1 MKTLQ
6 EKYNAILEGKFNKSQ
21 FVRDAQMQV
30 PRFIS
35 KFNGYEDTVNI
46 LKQKGVIVENKLTG
60 VEKYDERPKHQH
72 SIESVERAI
81 DYELEGMGF
90 MSNETVSDENFAKA
104 KKKALKNLDKDP
116 NYYLHLLSGDSKKV
130 DKHDQMVAV
139 GKNNHVDVFN
149 GLKKADLNEAK
160 KLLKEGK
167 IEDLA
172 KKLNISVE
180 ALKAAM
186 ERIKKGE
193 ERATDASAKKAKFSE
208 EVDESVSKKLDAIK
222 QHLHKKFT
230 NPFKDG
236 ERLTDDEMID
246 GFFTVA
252 PDNLLDMDMKEIEDE
267 FDAYLDHNY
276 DIDEKKG
283 KDHDG
288 DGDIDS
294 DDYMAARDKAIKKAM
309 GKDEEVT
316 EYVDKLGDDNALKD
330 AFMLLRAKAKKAGKK
345 VSDYVKDIEVGSMH
359 QAMRSEYVD
368 KLGDDNALK
377 DAFMLLRAK
386 AKKAGKKL
394 SDYVK
399 DIEVGSIHQA
409 MREEEVEETK
419 GAPKGHYFTK
429 SGNLV
434 KGKLTPDARERGAR
448 LSDPLDKQRSKV
460 PPVTQ
465 YNEGDLDV
473 GHQDDEPDMLK
484 QYAYDIATYGAKL
497 YKRLHKYDQMDGE
510 VDFPNWW
517 QAKVILARDYI
528 SKAQHY
534 LEFEEKQPAIDQMAL
549 EEGRRRKMKGGKV
562 VTEND
567 YETGEY
573 VESMA
578 PMLEKAVRQL
588 EAVWEEWKAGPATEA
603 AMVPHAKKDLIN
615 YLESR
620 ISMGEEMVDENSEE
634 KENLKEAFKSIITK
648 VLNEENLN
656 EAATGNLSQMAN
668 KYNDFEG
675 MQSAINDLE
684 NIVTDVESYYAKTKD
699 KIQKVYDS
707 FKDIKNTE
715 GLAIGAMLGPA
726 IEAAFRKDLMPVT
739 DKGFTRGLEMPK
751 VKMLETDEIAEEELE
766 EKETVFKPVTESKKY
781 KYTKRVKES
790 KILKERGEYKNNK
803 DKVSTDK
810 VIKYLS
816 SQENELKKNPNLWS
830 AVQFF
835 MGQLDKP
842 ETSMFAGYNG
852 DKPKLDAMVAKLDN
866 ENEFGSVIN
875 KAFDFAAK

>member
-1 MKTLQ
+1 MKTIQ
-6 EKYNAILEGKFNKSQ
+6 EKYNAILEGKFSKTQ
-21 FVRDAQMQV
+21 FVRDAKRELPQL
-30 PRFIS
+30 IS
-35 KFNGYEDTVNI
+35 PYNGYNDSVAI
-46 LKQKGVIVENKLTG
+46 LKSRGILVENKMTG
-60 VEKYDERPKHQH
+60 VQTYDARPEQGY
-72 SIESVERAI
+72 SLDTLERAV
-81 DYELEGMGF
+81 DYELEAMGL
-90 MSNETVSDENFAKA
+90 MSNETVSDKDYGKA
-104 KKKALKNLDKDP
+104 KKKAVKNLEKDP
-116 NYYLHLLSGDSKKV
+116 NHYYHLLSGDSKKV
-130 DKHDQMVAV
+130 DKHDQMVPV

-149 GLKKADLNEAK
+149 GLKKAELNEAK

-167 IEDLA
+167 VEDLA
-172 KKLNISVE
+172 KKLKVPVE

-186 ERIKKGE
+186 EKIKKGE
-193 ERATDASAKKAKFSE
+193 MAATDAAAKKAKFSE

-222 QHLHKKFT
+222 QHLNKKFT

-252 PDNLLDMDMKEIEDE
+252 PDNLLDMDMEEIEHE

-294 DDYMAARDKAIKKAM
+294 DDYMAAKDKAIKKAM
-309 GKDEEVT
+309 GKD
-316 EYVDKLGDDNALKD
+316 
-330 AFMLLRAKAKKAGKK
+330 
-345 VSDYVKDIEVGSMH
+345 
-359 QAMRSEYVD
+359 
-368 KLGDDNALK
+368 
-377 DAFMLLRAK
+377 
-386 AKKAGKKL
+386 
-394 SDYVK
+394 
-399 DIEVGSIHQA
+399 
-409 MREEEVEETK
+409 EEVEETK

-465 YNEGDLDV
+465 YNEGDLDI

-549 EEGRRRKMKGGKV
+549 EEGRRKKMKGGKV

-567 YETGEY
+567 YETGGY

-588 EAVWEEWKAGPATEA
+588 EAVWEEWKGGPATEA
-603 AMVPHAKKDLIN
+603 AMVPHAKKDLLN

-620 ISMGEEMVDENSEE
+620 ISLGEETIDELSEE
-634 KENLKEAFKSIITK
+634 EINIKEAVKSIIHR
-648 VLNEENLN
+648 VLNEETIN
-656 EAATGNLSQMAN
+656 EAATGNLSQMAS

-726 IEAAFRKDLMPVT
+726 IETAFRKDLMPVT
-739 DKGFTRGLEMPK
+739 EKGFTRGLEMPK
-751 VKMLETDEIAEEELE
+751 VKMLNQEEIAEEELE
-766 EKETVFKPVTESKKY
+766 EKETVFKPVTEERKT
-781 KYTKRVKES
+781 KYTKR
-790 KILKERGEYKNNK
+790 
-803 DKVSTDK
+803 
-810 VIKYLS
+810 
-816 SQENELKKNPNLWS
+816 KK
-830 AVQFF
+830 
-835 MGQLDKP
+835 
-842 ETSMFAGYNG
+842 
-852 DKPKLDAMVAKLDN
+852 
-866 ENEFGSVIN
+866 
-875 KAFDFAAK
+875 

>member
-21 FVRDAQMQV
+21 FLRDAQMQA

-35 KFNGYEDTVNI
+35 KFNGYEDTVTI

-186 ERIKKGE
+186 EKIQKGE
-193 ERATDASAKKAKFSE
+193 ERAADAAAKKAKFSE
-208 EVDESVSKKLDAIK
+208 GVEKDIRQALADANGLPHEIDTYMDALKRSGDAFSSIDDYVEDFKFFVDDKGLE
-222 QHLHKKFT
+222 
-230 NPFKDG
+230 
-236 ERLTDDEMID
+236 
-246 GFFTVA
+246 
-252 PDNLLDMDMKEIEDE
+252 
-267 FDAYLDHNY
+267 
-276 DIDEKKG
+276 EKKG

-294 DDYMAARDKAIKKAM
+294 DDYMAAKDKAIKKAM
-309 GKDEEVT
+309 GKD
-316 EYVDKLGDDNALKD
+316 
-330 AFMLLRAKAKKAGKK
+330 
-345 VSDYVKDIEVGSMH
+345 
-359 QAMRSEYVD
+359 
-368 KLGDDNALK
+368 
-377 DAFMLLRAK
+377 
-386 AKKAGKKL
+386 
-394 SDYVK
+394 
-399 DIEVGSIHQA
+399 
-409 MREEEVEETK
+409 VEETK

-434 KGKLTPDARERGAR
+434 KGRLTQDAREKGAR
-448 LSDPLDKQRSKV
+448 LSDPLDKQRSKI

-465 YNEGDLDV
+465 YNEGDLDI

-567 YETGEY
+567 YETGGY

-588 EAVWEEWKAGPATEA
+588 EAVWEEWKGGPATEA
-603 AMVPHAKKDLIN
+603 AMVPYAKKDLLN

-620 ISMGEEMVDENSEE
+620 ISLGEETIDELSEE
-634 KENLKEAFKSIITK
+634 EINLKEAVKNIISK
-648 VLNEENLN
+648 VLNEETIN
-656 EAATGNLSQMAN
+656 EAATGNLSKMAN
-668 KYNDFEG
+668 TYNNFEG

-684 NIVTDVESYYAKTKD
+684 NIVTDVESYYSKTKD

-707 FKDIKNTE
+707 FKDIKNVE
-715 GLAIGAMLGPA
+715 GLAVGALLGPS
-726 IEAAFRKDLMPVT
+726 IETAFRKDLMPVIE
-739 DKGFTRGLEMPK
+739 KGFTKGLDMPK
-751 VKMLETDEIAEEELE
+751 VKMINQEEVAEEELE
-766 EKETVFKPVTESKKY
+766 EKETVFKPVTEEKKY
-781 KYTKRVKES
+781 KYTKR
-790 KILKERGEYKNNK
+790 NK
-803 DKVSTDK
+803 
-810 VIKYLS
+810 
-816 SQENELKKNPNLWS
+816 
-830 AVQFF
+830 
-835 MGQLDKP
+835 
-842 ETSMFAGYNG
+842 
-852 DKPKLDAMVAKLDN
+852 
-866 ENEFGSVIN
+866 
-875 KAFDFAAK
+875 

>member
-6 EKYNAILEGKFNKSQ
+6 EKYNAIQEGNYSKTQ
-21 FVRDAQMQV
+21 FVRDAKRELPQ
-30 PRFIS
+30 FIS
-35 KFNGYEDTVNI
+35 PYNGFEDSITI
-46 LKQKGVIVENKLTG
+46 LKRKGILTENKTLEYDIPGKKYSDEALRRG
-60 VEKYDERPKHQH
+60 V
-72 SIESVERAI
+72 
-81 DYELEGMGF
+81 DYELEGMGL
-90 MSNETVSDENFAKA
+90 MSQETISEKDFFKAEKKA
-104 KKKALKNLDKDP
+104 KKNLEKDP
-116 NYYLHLLSGDSKKV
+116 LHYLNLLSGESNKV
-130 DKHDQMVAV
+130 NKHDKMVPV
-139 GKNNHVDVFN
+139 KKNNHVDVFN
-149 GLKKADLNEAK
+149 GLKKANLREVK
-160 KLLKEGK
+160 SLLKEGK
-167 IEDLA
+167 VEDLA
-172 KKLNISVE
+172 KKLNISVDQ
-180 ALKAAM
+180 LQAAM
-186 ERIKKGE
+186 DKIRKGE
-193 ERATDASAKKAKFSE
+193 ERAADAAAKKAKFSE
-208 EVDESVSKKLDAIK
+208 EVDESASKKLDMIR

-230 NPFKDG
+230 DPNNPSNKVI
-236 ERLTDDEMID
+236 DDEMID
-246 GFFTVA
+246 GFFSVA
-252 PDNLLDMDMKEIEDE
+252 PDNLLDMDMEEVENEYDLYV
-267 FDAYLDHNY
+267 DANY
-276 DIDEKKG
+276 DLDEKKG

-294 DDYMAARDKAIKKAM
+294 DDYMAAKDKAIKKAM
-309 GKDEEVT
+309 GKD
-316 EYVDKLGDDNALKD
+316 
-330 AFMLLRAKAKKAGKK
+330 
-345 VSDYVKDIEVGSMH
+345 
-359 QAMRSEYVD
+359 
-368 KLGDDNALK
+368 
-377 DAFMLLRAK
+377 
-386 AKKAGKKL
+386 
-394 SDYVK
+394 
-399 DIEVGSIHQA
+399 
-409 MREEEVEETK
+409 VEETK

-567 YETGEY
+567 YETGGY

-620 ISMGEEMVDENSEE
+620 ISMGEEMIDEVSEE
-634 KENLKEAFKSIITK
+634 DEKVKEAFKSIITK
-648 VLNEENLN
+648 VLQEEIIN
-656 EAATGNLSQMAN
+656 EAATGNLSKMAN
-668 KYNDFEG
+668 QYNDFEG
-675 MQSAINDLE
+675 MQAAINDLE

-726 IEAAFRKDLMPVT
+726 IETAFRKDLMPVT
-739 DKGFTRGLEMPK
+739 EKGFTRGLEMPK
-751 VKMLETDEIAEEELE
+751 VKMLNQEEVAEEELE
-766 EKETVFKPVTESKKY
+766 EKETVFKPINEALNAPLEKIGREIYNKFDKAGAFKIKAVTSNPGSLDKYMNPVRKDSSLVAIVGDNTQLYVYTHLDNLQLVQDIIKDLDIKNSIKDAGNDGVYFKSKKPGAIASNGLVVVSLGSGDKVVGENKKY
-781 KYTKRVKES
+781 KYTKRK
-790 KILKERGEYKNNK
+790 
-803 DKVSTDK
+803 
-810 VIKYLS
+810 
-816 SQENELKKNPNLWS
+816 
-830 AVQFF
+830 
-835 MGQLDKP
+835 
-842 ETSMFAGYNG
+842 
-852 DKPKLDAMVAKLDN
+852 
-866 ENEFGSVIN
+866 
-875 KAFDFAAK
+875 